1 MNGEMLWILGTNSAR
16 KYLQQDARW
25 VFIPCISY
33 PWLLETPLQVRDLNE
48 QLLVCITV
56 LGMSNFGW
64 DGSGGSDNLSQTWLT
79 LLKRVHAS
87 VDNC

>member
-1 MNGEMLWILGTNSAR
+1 MNGEMLWILGTNSAG
-16 KYLQQDARW
+16 KYLQQDTRGG
-25 VFIPCISY
+25 FIHCISY
-33 PWLLETPLQVRDLNE
+33 SRLLETPLQVRELNE
-48 QLLVCITV
+48 QSLVCITV

-87 VDNC
+87 MDSH